1 MHKTIILHTRNACAS
16 FLLLL
21 LLLLLSKTDAPTLLL
36 LLLLFLHNRNAC
48 GIGLHTLCCCLLLSS
63 LELGLNKTV
72 IITKEVAED
81 RKKKKHLSQWYQTRV
96 NEFV

>member
-1 MHKTIILHTRNACAS
+1 MHK
-16 FLLLL
+16 
-21 LLLLLSKTDAPTLLL
+21 TLLL

-48 GIGLHTLCCCLLLSS
+48 GFGLHTLCCCLSS

-81 RKKKKHLSQWYQTRV
+81 RKKKKKKKSEPV
-96 NEFV
+96 VSNSDK

>member
-1 MHKTIILHTRNACAS
+1 MLVPPFFFSSSSSSQKRMHK
-16 FLLLL
+16 
-21 LLLLLSKTDAPTLLL
+21 TLLL